1 MTIQETTIEINLSN
15 LKKNLDFL
23 KSKLNKKT
31 LVMAV
36 VKAFAYGSDSI
47 IISKKL
53 EEEKIDYL
61 AVAYAVEGIELR
73 KAGIK
78 TPILV
83 LHPQINDFESII
95 EFNLEPSIYSF
106 RILNAFMS
114 KVGQI
119 KNYPFQI
126 KFNTGLNRLGFCKN
140 QMDKLISCLNGLK
153 PKFIFSH
160 LGASEDSFEK
170 NFTTQQIK
178 KFSLMADLF
187 QIKVGCKIKRH
198 ILNTSGILNYPNS
211 QFEMVRSG
219 IGLYGFGNDSKY
231 RIELKPIINL
241 KTIISQKH
249 QIKKGDSVGYNKGFV
264 ATNNMI
270 TATLPIGHADGI
282 SRQYGKGKGQVLV
295 NGKLAPII
303 GNVCMDMIMIDVSK
317 ILCKEGDLV
326 IFFDDHNIL
335 ADDFAQSIETISYEI
350 ITALSKRIKRVIL
363 D

>member
-1 MTIQETTIEINLSN
+1 
-15 LKKNLDFL
+15 
-23 KSKLNKKT
+23 
-31 LVMAV
+31 
-36 VKAFAYGSDSI
+36 
-47 IISKKL
+47 
-53 EEEKIDYL
+53 
-61 AVAYAVEGIELR
+61 
-73 KAGIK
+73 
-78 TPILV
+78 
-83 LHPQINDFESII
+83 
-95 EFNLEPSIYSF
+95 
-106 RILNAFMS
+106 
-114 KVGQI
+114 
-119 KNYPFQI
+119 
-126 KFNTGLNRLGFCKN
+126 
-140 QMDKLISCLNGLK
+140 
-153 PKFIFSH
+153 
-160 LGASEDSFEK
+160 
-170 NFTTQQIK
+170 
-178 KFSLMADLF
+178 
-187 QIKVGCKIKRH
+187 
-198 ILNTSGILNYPNS
+198 
-211 QFEMVRSG
+211 MVRSG

-231 RIELKPIINL
+231 RLDLKPIINL